1 MTVKEY
7 TPDLLCEWNA
17 FVAGA
22 RNATFLFHRN
32 FMDYHADRFRDASL
46 LFYKGER
53 LLGVLPASCHD
64 NEIVSHGGLTYG
76 GFLLAD
82 GAHAVDVGEML
93 DLAMTHYRSHGYRRL
108 TVKPVPAIYHAQPS
122 DDELYWLFR
131 RGARLEAR
139 GLSTAINL
147 AAPLPFSTLRRRKV
161 NLAQRKCVSVCSTQE
176 KADYETYWKI
186 LTQVLQAKHNKVPVH
201 SLDEILLLRERFPE
215 NIVLYIARHPVTTEL
230 LAGTLLFLTPQV
242 VHAQYIAS
250 SERGRELGALDAV
263 FHHLLQTF
271 AQPLCGAEISQ
282 RYFDFGISTEDG
294 GTVLNEGLIFQKEG
308 FGGRSIV
315 YDVYSLDL

>member
-1 MTVKEY
+1 
-7 TPDLLCEWNA
+7 
-17 FVAGA
+17 
-22 RNATFLFHRN
+22 
-32 FMDYHADRFRDASL
+32 MDYHVDRFRDVSL

-93 DLAMTHYRSHGYRRL
+93 DLAMTHYRSHGYKRL

-250 SERGRELGALDAV
+250 SDAGRELGALDAV

-308 FGGRSIV
+308 FGGRSVV

>member
-1 MTVKEY
+1 
-7 TPDLLCEWNA
+7 
-17 FVAGA
+17 
-22 RNATFLFHRN
+22 
-32 FMDYHADRFRDASL
+32 MDYHADRFHDASL

-53 LLGVLPASCHD
+53 LLGVLPASRHD

-82 GAHAVDVGEML
+82 GIHAVEVGEMFE
-93 DLAMTHYRSHGYRRL
+93 LAMAHYRSHGCKSL
-108 TVKPVPAIYHAQPS
+108 TVKPIPAIYHAQPS

-131 RGARLEAR
+131 HGARLEAR

-161 NLAQRKCVSVCSTQE
+161 NLAQRKCVSVISTQE
-176 KADYETYWKI
+176 KADYETFWKI

-215 NIVLYIARHPVTTEL
+215 NIVLYIARHPATTEI

-250 SERGRELGALDAV
+250 SDAGRELGALDAI
-263 FHHLLQTF
+263 FHHLLQKF
-271 AQPLCGAEISQ
+271 AQPLRDAEISQ